1 MPATH
6 GSILAAVSFAWLLS
20 MGGGA
25 GAATGKYNPNEYLT
39 KGRVQAA
46 HELFARTLR
55 SKKSPI
61 SQADMLRVVSSAIVS
76 ALAKKCDL
84 PWNPNLYRPMMAHY
98 RHVVGLGEDKMRALG
113 IVYGFMQA
121 SVLQELREEPCSPE
135 IRDSLW
141 QRMPK

>member
-1 MPATH
+1 MPAAH
-6 GSILAAVSFAWLLS
+6 RSVLAAVGFVWLLS
-20 MGGGA
+20 MSSGA
-25 GAATGKYNPNEYLT
+25 GAVTGRYNPNEYLT
-39 KGRVQAA
+39 IGRVQAA

-98 RHVVGLGEDKMRALG
+98 RHVVGLGEDKMWAMG

-121 SVLQELREEPCSPE
+121 SVLRELRDEPCSPE
-135 IRDSLW
+135 IRNS
-141 QRMPK
+141 